1 VNVTSLVSL
10 QLDDCSPLFVFH
22 DRSVAAPRFLE
33 LAHNFLEVQIFWKP
47 LDERKT
53 LARGTLLEME
63 V

>member
-22 DRSVAAPRFLE
+22 DCSVAAPRFLE
-33 LAHNFLEVQIFWKP
+33 LAHNFLEVQIFWQP